1 MKLPNGFLE
10 QTDDTGR
17 FLVYSE
23 RTGKTYAVEPIWR
36 KTANWGSIDPA
47 TKELTNKKGFMKH
60 RGAVR
65 EENSLMHEGQGFI
78 NVQMLE
84 PGTSPL
90 HAIHVM
96 DAKYLDKQSSGDG
109 KKL

>member
-17 FLVYSE
+17 FLVHSE

-36 KTANWGSIDPA
+36 KTASWGSVDPA
-47 TKELTNKKGFMKH
+47 TKELTHKKGFLKH

-65 EENSLMHEGQGFI
+65 EENSLMHEGKGFI

-84 PGTSPL
+84 PGVSPL
-90 HAIHVM
+90 HAIQVM
-96 DAKYLDKQSSGDG
+96 DAKYPDKS
-109 KKL
+109 

>member
-1 MKLPNGFLE
+1 MKLPVGFLDR
-10 QTDDTGR
+10 TDDTGR

-36 KTANWGSIDPA
+36 YTPKWGSVDPA
-47 TKELTNKKGFMKH
+47 TKQLMHKKGDGKF

-65 EENSLMHEGQGFI
+65 EDSSLMHEGKGFI

-84 PGTSPL
+84 PGVSPM
-90 HAIHVM
+90 HAIKLM
-96 DAKYLDKQSSGDG
+96 DDKYPDKP
-109 KKL
+109 K